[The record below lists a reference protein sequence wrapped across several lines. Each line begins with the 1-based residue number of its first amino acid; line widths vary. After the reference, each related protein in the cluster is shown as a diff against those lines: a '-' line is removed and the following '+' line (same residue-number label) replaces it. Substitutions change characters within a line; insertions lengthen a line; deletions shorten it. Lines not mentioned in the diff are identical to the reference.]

1 MPHAT
6 ILYVEDDRF
15 VSSAVRDLLEA
26 EGYAVECCADGH
38 AALNRIAGGARYD
51 LLLLDEDLPGVS
63 GLELARYAR
72 RLARHSRTPII
83 MLSAG
88 EHAVEARR
96 AGADVFLRKPEGA
109 SRLLETVRRLL
120 DGRGA

>member
-15 VSSAVRDLLEA
+15 VSDAVRDLLES
-26 EGYAVECCADGH
+26 EGYAVECCADGN
-38 AALNRIAGGARYD
+38 AALNRLAGGISYD

-72 RLARHSRTPII
+72 SIPLYRRTPIVI
-83 MLSAG
+83 LSAG
-88 EHAVEARR
+88 EHEDAARR
-96 AGADVFLRKPEGA
+96 AGADMFLRKPEGA

-120 DGRGA
+120 DGRE